1 MREELKAL
9 KGGKKSK
16 KQSITEHATKKDWH
30 IMIDRTSA

>member
-16 KQSITEHATKKDWH
+16 KQSITDMQRKRLAY
-30 IMIDRTSA
+30 MIDRTSA